1 MPVLLLFTV
10 NTSSPNSAEAVHS
23 PDIGRASVGMS
34 KIGVGVGVG
43 VGVEIGVSIGVGADT
58 GVSFSTAGV
67 GVRIVGVGLS
77 VDSGDRV
84 GVDIG
89 ASSSTHPANITTATI
104 ANMAIKPAL
113 LFLFIITSP
122 FYFYFL

>member
-10 NTSSPNSAEAVHS
+10 NTSSPNSTEAFHS
-23 PDIGRASVGMS
+23 PDIGRTTVGMG

-43 VGVEIGVSIGVGADT
+43 AGVEIGVSIGVGAGT
-58 GVSFSTAGV
+58 GVSFSPVGV
-67 GVRIVGVGLS
+67 GIRIVGVGLS
-77 VDSGDRV
+77 VGLGDRV

-89 ASSSTHPANITTATI
+89 ASFSTHPANITTATI

-113 LFLFIITSP
+113 LLLFIITIP

>member
-1 MPVLLLFTV
+1 MPVLSGLTV
-10 NTSSPNSAEAVHS
+10 KAKVNWLDPVEAVHS
-23 PDIGRASVGMS
+23 PDIGRAS
-34 KIGVGVGVG
+34 
-43 VGVEIGVSIGVGADT
+43 
-58 GVSFSTAGV
+58 
-67 GVRIVGVGLS
+67 VGVGLS